1 MIHAHAILTGYTA
14 LRGSP
19 IIHLAMFFAMLIFV
33 RVPDEIEESFPG
45 GNYWYPFAA
54 FMHFIL
60 ALLTFTSF
68 ISGIDAIE
76 TVKGSVSMIA
86 VLAEILNFTIIVTLF
101 AKGEKVWDDM
111 TNKEK

>member
-1 MIHAHAILTGYTA
+1 MIHAHAILTGYTS

-33 RVPDEIEESFPG
+33 PVPDEMDESFPG

-60 ALLTFTSF
+60 ALVTFTF
-68 ISGIDAIE
+68 FLNGIDAFE
-76 TVKGSVSMIA
+76 TVKGSVTMIA

-101 AKGEKVWDDM
+101 AKGENDWDEM
-111 TNKEK
+111 TNDQK

>member
-14 LRGSP
+14 LRGNP
-19 IIHLAMFFAMLIFV
+19 IIHLAMFFAMLILV
-33 RVPDEIEESFPG
+33 PVPDEMDESFPG

-60 ALLTFTSF
+60 ALITFS
-68 ISGIDAIE
+68 SLLNGIDAIE
-76 TVKGSVSMIA
+76 TVKGSCTMIA

-101 AKGEKVWDDM
+101 AKGEKDWDDM
-111 TNKEK
+111 TNDQK

>member
-1 MIHAHAILTGYTA
+1 MIHAHAILTGYTS

-33 RVPDEIEESFPG
+33 PVPDAMDESFPG
-45 GNYWYPFAA
+45 GGYWYPFAA

-60 ALLTFTSF
+60 ALLALTSL
-68 ISGIDAIE
+68 INGNDAFE
-76 TVKGSVSMIA
+76 TVKGSVTMIA

-101 AKGEKVWDDM
+101 AKGEQEWDDM
-111 TNKEK
+111 TNDQK